1 MDFKVLVAVLML
13 LQLPFASA
21 LEVSLGSLF
30 STEEER
36 RLLDVARTA
45 LFEEQQIE
53 ELLSEDVFPAQEE
66 PVYQLQGV
74 VNLTGIVRHA
84 DGSYTIWLNGV
95 PVREDDLPPNIALD
109 ASAAVPSLRVQVG
122 TESFSLRP
130 GQILEADQR
139 RVRESYEITPEQVQA
154 INAEVQ
160 LRAQRMRAV
169 AQRVASRSADDASG
183 AARDQ
188 AVPSE
193 EEAMVQSV
201 VEGLRL
207 LQQAQGAQP

>member
-1 MDFKVLVAVLML
+1 MDFRVLLGSIVLC
-13 LQLPFASA
+13 QLSLASA
-21 LEVSLGSLF
+21 QEVSLGRLF
-30 STEEER
+30 STQEER
-36 RLLDVARTA
+36 RLLDAARTA
-45 LFEEQQIE
+45 LFEEQQID
-53 ELLSEDVFPAQEE
+53 ELLSEDLLLTQEE
-66 PVYQLQGV
+66 QVYPLQRV
-74 VNLTGIVRHA
+74 VNFTGIVRHS

-95 PVREDDLPPNIALD
+95 SVRERELPPNITLD
-109 ASAAVPSLRVQVG
+109 ASSTLPSLRVQVG

-130 GQILEADQR
+130 GQILEADER
-139 RVRESYEITPEQVQA
+139 RVRESYEITPQQVQA

-169 AQRVASRSADDASG
+169 AQRVASRSAGDG
-183 AARDQ
+183 AGTAQDQ

-193 EEAMVQSV
+193 QEAMVQSV

>member
-1 MDFKVLVAVLML
+1 MDFRVLVASLVL
-13 LQLPFASA
+13 LQLSVASA
-21 LEVSLGSLF
+21 QEISLGRLF
-30 STEEER
+30 SSEDER
-36 RLLDVARTA
+36 RLLDAARTA
-45 LFEEQQIE
+45 LFEEQQID
-53 ELLSEDVFPAQEE
+53 ELLSEDLFPAQEE

-95 PVREDDLPPNIALD
+95 PVREDDLPPNIVLD

-139 RVRESYEITPEQVQA
+139 RVRESYEITPAQVQA

-169 AQRVASRSADDASG
+169 AQRVASRSADDGSG
-183 AARDQ
+183 ATPDQ

>member
-1 MDFKVLVAVLML
+1 MDFRALVVSLVL
-13 LQLPFASA
+13 LQLSVASA
-21 LEVSLGSLF
+21 QDVSLGRLF
-30 STEEER
+30 STEEQR
-36 RLLDVARTA
+36 RLLDAARTA

-53 ELLSEDVFPAQEE
+53 ELLSDDVFPAQEE

-95 PVREDDLPPNIALD
+95 PVRDHDLPPNIVLD

-122 TESFSLRP
+122 AQNFSLRP
-130 GQILEADQR
+130 GQILEADQS
-139 RVRESYEITPEQVQA
+139 RVRESYEVTPEQVQA

-169 AQRVASRSADDASG
+169 AQRVASRDTDADADSTPTPEI
-183 AARDQ
+183 
-188 AVPSE
+188 PSE
-193 EEAMVQSV
+193 EEAMIQAV

-207 LQQAQGAQP
+207 LQEAQGVQP